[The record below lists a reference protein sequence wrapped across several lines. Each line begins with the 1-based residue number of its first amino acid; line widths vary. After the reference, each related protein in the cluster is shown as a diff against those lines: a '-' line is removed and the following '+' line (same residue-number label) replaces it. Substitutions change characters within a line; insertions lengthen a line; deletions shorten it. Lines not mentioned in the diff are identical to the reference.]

1 VERTR
6 FLQHL
11 YGHIKDRSNIHEYKE
26 VVSVMS
32 DEDKAT
38 VVAKDGS
45 SFTCDIVVGADGV
58 HSFVR
63 NAMNAIQ
70 PVSSNPQCKPSLEK

>member
-1 VERTR
+1 
-6 FLQHL
+6 
-11 YGHIKDRSNIHEYKE
+11 
-26 VVSVMS
+26 MS